1 MYYYKIID
9 CEEHFDMDD
18 TKILVSNK
26 KYEDEELEKLM
37 DGIANNLV
45 QLDEDGYKFDWK
57 EIINVLVTE
66 YDFEEVQIN
75 AEVMTPMYSNY
86 L

>member
-9 CEEHFDMDD
+9 CQEHFDMDD

-26 KYEDEELEKLM
+26 KYEEEELEKLM
-37 DGIANNLV
+37 DSIANNLV
-45 QLDEDGYKFDWK
+45 QLDEDGYFDW
-57 EIINVLVTE
+57 EDIINVLVTE

-86 L
+86 

>member
-18 TKILVSNK
+18 TKILASNK

-37 DGIANNLV
+37 DSIAM
-45 QLDEDGYKFDWK
+45 QFDEDGYFNWK
-57 EIINVLVTE
+57 DIINVLVTE
-66 YDFEEVQIN
+66 YDFEEIQIN
-75 AEVMTPMYSNY
+75 AEVMTPMYSDY
-86 L
+86 

>member
-18 TKILVSNK
+18 TKILASNK
-26 KYEDEELEKLM
+26 KYEYEELEKLM
-37 DGIANNLV
+37 DSIANNLV
-45 QLDEDGYKFDWK
+45 QLDEDGYFDWK
-57 EIINVLVTE
+57 DIINVLVTE

-86 L
+86 